1 VVQNEERQALLHF
14 LHQGSEV
21 DLLMQQELG
30 LVLDWQEEPD
40 LKPLVATEEML
51 MKPNH
56 FCSELIGLVVLE
68 HFVVWTVVLPE
79 DHLEESAKGSDL

>member
-1 VVQNEERQALLHF
+1 
-14 LHQGSEV
+14 
-21 DLLMQQELG
+21 MQQELG

-40 LKPLVATEEML
+40 LKPMVATGEMV

-79 DHLEESAKGSDL
+79 DHLEESARGSDL

>member
-1 VVQNEERQALLHF
+1 MQL
-14 LHQGSEV
+14 EV
-21 DLLMQQELG
+21 G

-40 LKPLVATEEML
+40 LKPMVATEEMV

-68 HFVVWTVVLPE
+68 HSVVWTVVLPE

>member
-1 VVQNEERQALLHF
+1 M
-14 LHQGSEV
+14 
-21 DLLMQQELG
+21 DLLVQLELG

-40 LKPLVATEEML
+40 LKPLVATEEMV

-68 HFVVWTVVLPE
+68 HFVVWIVVLPE
-79 DHLEESAKGSDL
+79 DYLEGSAKGSDL

>member
-1 VVQNEERQALLHF
+1 
-14 LHQGSEV
+14 
-21 DLLMQQELG
+21 MQLELG

-40 LKPLVATEEML
+40 LKPMVAAEEMV

-68 HFVVWTVVLPE
+68 HFVGWTVVLPE
-79 DHLEESAKGSDL
+79 DHLEESAKRSDL